1 MKALVIYDS
10 QYGNTAQIAQAI
22 ADGLKSA
29 ATDTIEVDL
38 RKIDDAR
45 PEQLSGLD
53 VLVVGSP
60 TQRFS
65 TTSAMRDF
73 LKDIPK
79 KALAGVT
86 VAGFDTRLTEEE
98 LHAHGAMLGKLVD
111 WFGYAAPRI
120 SEGLEK
126 KGGRV
131 AVPPEGFYVGGTEG
145 PLLEGELERAA
156 EWARQILAKH
166 QPVVHQPRVSA

>member
-1 MKALVIYDS
+1 MKVMVIYDS
-10 QYGNTAQIAQAI
+10 QYGNTAQIAQVI

-29 ATDTIEVDL
+29 AKDAIEVDL
-38 RKIDDAR
+38 RKIGDAR
-45 PEQLSGLD
+45 SDQLSGLD

-65 TTSAMRDF
+65 STTAMRDF

-79 KALAGVT
+79 KALAGVS
-86 VAGFDTRLTEEE
+86 VAGFDTRLTEAE
-98 LHAHGAMLGKLVD
+98 LHSHGAMLGKLVD

-126 KGGRV
+126 RGGRV
-131 AVPPEGFYVGGTEG
+131 AMPPEGFYVGGTEG
-145 PLLEGELERAA
+145 PLLEGELDRAA
-156 EWARQILAKH
+156 DWARQILAKQLPVAP
-166 QPVVHQPRVSA
+166 QPGVSP

>member
-10 QYGNTAQIAQAI
+10 QYGNTAQIARAI

-38 RKIDDAR
+38 RKIDDVR
-45 PEQLSGLD
+45 PEHLSGLD
-53 VLVVGSP
+53 VLIVGSP

-65 TTSAMRDF
+65 STSAMRDF

-98 LHAHGAMLGKLVD
+98 LRSHGACWASWSIGSAMPPRASRKAWRRRVGEWPCRRKGSVS
-111 WFGYAAPRI
+111 AARKAHC
-120 SEGLEK
+120 SK
-126 KGGRV
+126 ASSSGRRS
-131 AVPPEGFYVGGTEG
+131 G
-145 PLLEGELERAA
+145 
-156 EWARQILAKH
+156 LAKL
-166 QPVVHQPRVSA
+166 

>member
-22 ADGLKSA
+22 ADGLKSG
-29 ATDTIEVDL
+29 ATSTIEVAL
-38 RKIDDAR
+38 RKIGDAQ
-45 PEQLSGLD
+45 PEQLSEQD
-53 VLVVGSP
+53 VLIVGSP
-60 TQRFS
+60 TQRFNA
-65 TTSAMRDF
+65 TSAMRDF
-73 LKDIPK
+73 LKGIPR
-79 KALAGVT
+79 KALTGIT

-98 LHAHGAMLGKLVD
+98 LHSHGALLGKLVD

-126 KGGRV
+126 RGGQV
-131 AVPPEGFYVGGTEG
+131 AIPPEGFYVGGTEG

-156 EWARQILAKH
+156 VWARQVLAKAH
-166 QPVVHQPRVSA
+166 DEEEIGDR